1 MKIEQINKLKRL
13 AIKKDNLKKL
23 LDYHRNE
30 PLMIT
35 IHNKSNSVTI
45 EIDPNQIILESFL
58 FSEMDDTKK
67 EIKHLLRVM
76 NENNLW
82 WN

>member
-76 NENNLW
+76 NENNL
-82 WN
+82 